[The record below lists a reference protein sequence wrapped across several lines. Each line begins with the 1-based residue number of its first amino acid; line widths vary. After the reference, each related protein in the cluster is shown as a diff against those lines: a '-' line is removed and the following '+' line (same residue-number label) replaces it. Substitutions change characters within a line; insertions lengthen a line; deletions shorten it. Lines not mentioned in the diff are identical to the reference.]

1 MNSSTMTN
9 ASMMDNG
16 HFGDG
21 DDAVLASI
29 VVC

>member
-1 MNSSTMTN
+1 MKP
-9 ASMMDNG
+9 SMMTEASVVDNG

-21 DDAVLASI
+21 DVVVLASI